1 MVMVVIVSMT
11 MPVTVAMSVTVTVV
25 VTVVVAVIVIMPM
38 VMPVRTVGMG
48 VLYRIRRDPFAL
60 ATRGALSLTGACR
73 YLVHGTS
80 LTE

>member
-25 VTVVVAVIVIMPM
+25 VTMVVIMPM

-48 VLYRIRRDPFAL
+48 VRYRIRRDPFAL

>member
-1 MVMVVIVSMT
+1 MIVPVA
-11 MPVTVAMSVTVTVV
+11 MPVTVAMV
-25 VTVVVAVIVIMPM
+25 VTMILVVTMIVAVVVIMPM

-48 VLYRIRRDPFAL
+48 VRYRIRRDPFAL
-60 ATRGALSLTGACR
+60 ATRGNLSLTGACR